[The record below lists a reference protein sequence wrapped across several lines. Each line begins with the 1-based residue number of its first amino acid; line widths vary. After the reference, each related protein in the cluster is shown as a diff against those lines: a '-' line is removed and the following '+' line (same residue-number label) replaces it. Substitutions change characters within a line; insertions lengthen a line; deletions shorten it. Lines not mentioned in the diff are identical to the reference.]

1 MRVFF
6 GGVGRGGVTGH
17 WIARVRISTGLV
29 ATILA
34 TAWAASDLNA
44 QERWTVAGRVVD
56 AASGAALPNS
66 RVTLDGVGSVLAADG
81 GIFQFDGVPAGT
93 YRLSAETFGY
103 REAVTEVSVSG
114 DVIVVLSL
122 DIVPIEI
129 DSIDVTL
136 RTIDVDG
143 EVHDPRTG
151 ASVSGAEVMTDQGH
165 RETTRLTGRFDLDDV
180 FDGPPLRVLVRG
192 FGFLP
197 LDTTFV
203 PNDDDRHRFAMA
215 PDPVATRMIDAYVA
229 SLDERAGENMYE
241 YQPALNREELAEFSP
256 NTSLR
261 RVMEASFPRSFLDRI
276 QCFFLDEVEYMW
288 YGSYHGRMSF
298 LEGTVA
304 GELERVELLEFP
316 GEDRLLMARI
326 YTRRFFQQQVG
337 SPDELVAPSVIVT
350 WGGTF
355 CR

>member
-1 MRVFF
+1 MRVVF
-6 GGVGRGGVTGH
+6 GGSGRGGATRRG
-17 WIARVRISTGLV
+17 IAWVRGSAGLLAAILGIASV
-29 ATILA
+29 ASGLH
-34 TAWAASDLNA
+34 A

-56 AASGAALPNS
+56 AASGVALPNA
-66 RVTLDGVGSVLAADG
+66 RVTLESVGSVLAGDG
-81 GIFQFDGVPAGT
+81 GIFQFDAVPAGV
-93 YRLSAETFGY
+93 YRLRAETFGY
-103 REAVTEVSVSG
+103 REAVTEVSVDG
-114 DVIVVLSL
+114 DVIVVLAL

-136 RTIDVDG
+136 RTIDIDG
-143 EVHDPRTG
+143 EVYDPRTG
-151 ASVSGAEVMTDQGH
+151 ASVSGAEVATDQGH
-165 RETTRLTGRFDLDDV
+165 RETSRLTGRFDLDDV
-180 FDGPPLRVLVRG
+180 FDGPPIRVLIRA

-203 PNDDDRHRFAMA
+203 PHDDDRHRFAMA

-229 SLDERAGENMYE
+229 ALDERAGDNMYE

-276 QCFFLDEVEYMW
+276 QCFFLDEVEYAW

-316 GEDRLLMARI
+316 GEARLLMARI
-326 YTRRFFQQQVG
+326 YTRRFFQRQVG